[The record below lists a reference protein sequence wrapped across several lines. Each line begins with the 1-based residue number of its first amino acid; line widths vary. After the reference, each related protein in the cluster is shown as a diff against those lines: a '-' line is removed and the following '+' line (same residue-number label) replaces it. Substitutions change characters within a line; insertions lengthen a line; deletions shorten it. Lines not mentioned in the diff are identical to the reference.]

1 MFPGTLYETH
11 VKTRNLEVA
20 KEFYTKLGLFHART
34 IEERR
39 VAFFGLIKII
49 RRNKC

>member
-20 KEFYTKLGLFHART
+20 KEFYTKLGLFHASP
-34 IEERR
+34 
-39 VAFFGLIKII
+39 
-49 RRNKC
+49 